1 MTPESRTR
9 WLIASFTIIAILL
22 TGTAV
27 GVSAISRM
35 FQTFRAGAAGNSDF
49 HLVDSEQAGS
59 SEARAPFSQDSFS
72 HAPAW
77 LMNALPGY
85 SSSRDREMWYLS
97 LNRAADRELRLD
109 EARGTYGMTTNRYHA
124 SLANFATPFVQS
136 SRAIFPAALIAP
148 TTSSGTGSGII
159 SSAPKTPIV
168 STLSVNG
175 PAIWSTT
182 PVDGNWNNDANWSP
196 ASPDGIGALAIFGAT
211 NNAAISLSATVQ
223 VADIFFGSTASAYTI
238 TVANQIRLNIVGAG
252 VTNNSSTMQHFV
264 ALGDANP
271 LGQASGIFAFKNSAT
286 AGNNLVTYTAEGGP
300 DFGAVVFFQSST
312 AGTANF
318 IANANTAA
326 GGGGG
331 QILFLDNSSAD
342 HAIVTAN
349 GSTLSNPNGSGGRIE
364 FFNNATAAAA
374 TLIANTGVGPVGSPS
389 GGEIQFTGASTGG
402 TARVEV
408 FGNGRLNLASHDAIG
423 TGPHLTIGS
432 LEGDGYVLLAGHNL
446 GIGSNNASTTFSGNI
461 TGDAGG
467 GTAGSITKVGTGV
480 LILSGA
486 NDYVG
491 DTTIAN
497 GELFLAQTG
506 SLASASTIRLGDTV
520 ADSPSAIFSF
530 GPGSG
535 VTILNDIIVQAS
547 ASGTEG
553 TRTILS
559 LAANG
564 NSNLLASNI
573 VMNTDLVVQSAAA
586 GSSVANNPGTLHLSG
601 TINVLDNTFEV
612 NSNLRGNNA
621 DTYAIQGTVL
631 VTGPLTST
639 LATGGSVVKD
649 GSGTLVLFNAN
660 NQYTGTDASALNP
673 NGTRIRGGVLEIF
686 GDTSLGLAPTNAAN
700 NVFFESSAYN
710 TNPDSIAPTLR
721 ADAAGITLAA
731 TRSINIANNV
741 TAQFDSNGNTFTIAG
756 NINGAGNL
764 TKIGPGTLA
773 LTGANTYTGT
783 STINAGTLNAATTNA
798 LGSTSH
804 VTVNSGGTL
813 LLSNSNTI
821 DLINNNAGITLN
833 GNGSA
838 TPTINTGGLSEYTV
852 GSVLPGMGALTL
864 QSSSIIDLGS
874 GASILAFASSV
885 FQAANWNGTLS
896 IYNWSG
902 NLLTGNGTDQLYF
915 GTDATGLAP
924 TQLLQISFYSDNG
937 STFLGFGSW
946 GADLDGEV
954 VPLAAIPEPATWIG
968 AALALGAIGFTQ
980 QRRFAKRS

>member
-1 MTPESRTR
+1 MTPETRTR
-9 WLIASFTIIAILL
+9 RPVAALTIIAILL
-22 TGTAV
+22 TGAAV
-27 GVSAISRM
+27 GVGAISRV
-35 FQTFRAGAAGNSDF
+35 FQTLRGGAGGESNF
-49 HLVDSEQAGS
+49 HFADTEPAGS
-59 SEARAPFSQDSFS
+59 SEASPQNSFS
-72 HAPAW
+72 RAPAW
-77 LMNALPGY
+77 LMNALPAY
-85 SSSRDREMWYLS
+85 SSSREREMWYLS
-97 LNRAADRELRLD
+97 PNRAADRELRLD
-109 EARGTYGMTTNRYHA
+109 EARGTYVMTTNPYHA
-124 SLANFATPFVQS
+124 SLANFATPFLQS
-136 SRAIFPAALIAP
+136 NRAIFPTALMAP
-148 TTSSGTGSGII
+148 TTSSPNGSGII
-159 SSAPKTPIV
+159 SAAPKTAIA

-175 PAIWSTT
+175 PAVWSAT
-182 PVDGNWNNDANWSP
+182 PANGNWNNDANWSP
-196 ASPDGIGALAIFGAT
+196 ASPNGGAALALFGSSSVTSIF
-211 NNAAISLSATVQ
+211 ISADTT
-223 VADIFFGSTASAYTI
+223 VADMIFGSTASPYTI
-238 TVANQIRLNIVGAG
+238 TVVGDWILTIDGAG
-252 VTNNSSTMQHFV
+252 VTNNSNKMQNIVSAADSGGNGWIIFQN
-264 ALGDANP
+264 G
-271 LGQASGIFAFKNSAT
+271 AS
-286 AGNNLVTYTAEGGP
+286 AGNDLVTYTAQGGLDTGRL
-300 DFGAVVFFQSST
+300 DFTASAT

-318 IANANTAA
+318 IARSSTII
-326 GGGGG
+326 GGLGG
-331 QILFLDNSSAD
+331 IIEFFDSSTAD
-342 HAIVTAN
+342 HGTFTLN
-349 GSTLSNPNGSGGRIE
+349 GSTPTLPNANGGRVD
-364 FFNNATAAAA
+364 FYDSSNAGAA
-374 TLIANTGVGPVGSPS
+374 TLIANTGVGPIASP
-389 GGEIQFTGASTGG
+389 TGG
-402 TARVEV
+402 LIRFLGNSDGGTSRVEV
-408 FGNGRLNLASHDAIG
+408 FGNGRLDLQLHDLATAV
-423 TGPHLTIGS
+423 TIGS
-432 LEGDGYVLLAGHNL
+432 LEGDGYVLLGGRTL
-446 GIGSNNASTTFSGNI
+446 KIGSNNTSTTFSGTI
-461 TGDAGG
+461 TGDEAG
-467 GTAGSITKVGTGV
+467 GTAGSVTKVGTGV
-480 LILSGA
+480 LVLSGA
-486 NDYVG
+486 NNYVG
-491 DTTIAN
+491 NTTIAN

-506 SLASASTIRLGDTV
+506 SLATASTIRLGDTV
-520 ADSPSAIFSF
+520 ASSPGAIFSF

-553 TRTILS
+553 PRTILS

-586 GSSVANNPGTLHLSG
+586 GSSVANNPGTLHMSG
-601 TINVLDNTFEV
+601 TTNVLDNTFEV

-621 DTYAIQGTVL
+621 DTYAIQGTVV

-673 NGTRIRGGVLEIF
+673 NGTRIRGGILEIF

-700 NVFFESSAYN
+700 NVFFQSSAYN

-731 TRSINIANNV
+731 TRNINIANNV

-783 STINAGTLNAATTNA
+783 TTINAGTLNASMTNA

-821 DLINNNAGITLN
+821 DRINNNAGITLN
-833 GNGSA
+833 GNGST
-838 TPTINTGGLSEYTV
+838 TPTISTGGLSEYTV
-852 GSVLPGMGALTL
+852 GSVLPGIGALTL

-885 FQAANWNGTLS
+885 FQAANWHGTLS

-902 NLLTGNGTDQLYF
+902 NFLTGNGADQLYF

-946 GADLDGEV
+946 GLDHDGEV
-954 VPLAAIPEPATWIG
+954 VPLAPIPEPGTWIG

-980 QRRFAKRS
+980 RRRIRGLVPRA